1 MKQVKDKLPEKDTEQ
16 QIISHQPMINPLSCL
31 WWEGMT
37 ASDTKSTAHPS
48 QPHFKQELWGR
59 NIARLSD

>member
-31 WWEGMT
+31 WWEAMT

-48 QPHFKQELWGR
+48 QPPIQAGNLGAKHRKFE
-59 NIARLSD
+59 